1 VFPIRNGLKQ
11 GDALSPL
18 LLNFALEY
26 AIRRAQVNQDGLK
39 LSFTDQLLVYVNDIN
54 VVDESVHT
62 AKKTTEGL
70 VVVSKEG
77 GLEVNAEKTMY
88 MVVSRDQHAGQ
99 NHDIKI
105 GSKSFAR
112 VEQFKFFGAT
122 LKG

>member
-1 VFPIRNGLKQ
+1 LKQ

-39 LSFTDQLLVYVNDIN
+39 LNVTNQLLVYLDDIN
-54 VVDESVHT
+54 VLGGSVRT
-62 AKKTTEGL
+62 VKKPTEVL
-70 VVVSKEG
+70 VVVSKVV

-88 MVVSRDQHAGQ
+88 MVMSRDQHGGQ
-99 NHDIKI
+99 NHSIKT

-112 VEQFKFFGAT
+112 VEQFGYFGAT
-122 LKG
+122 LKGKGKKR